1 MVQHN
6 LLKIHINLKKIDS
19 HQNFKFKHFS
29 AKKGSIIFID
39 SNLVH
44 KQLVFLE
51 IKVDGQYLTLY
62 SPWFVKPYYQFDKII
77 NKKISLRTRKLLHF
91 NSVPPTSQNIRI
103 STLVKKI

>member
-1 MVQHN
+1 MINPKQTSQH
-6 LLKIHINLKKIDS
+6 
-19 HQNFKFKHFS
+19 
-29 AKKGSIIFID
+29 KGSIIFID

-44 KQLVFLE
+44 RAGISGDKSRWSIFN
-51 IKVDGQYLTLY
+51 LY

-77 NKKISLRTRKLLHF
+77 NKKKISLRTRKLLHF